1 MTIISRSCLIAADT
15 VMIGVTWFTLA
26 QPYAIRHIH
35 VLKSSLA
42 SVLLIDGTVYFVMLA
57 VLNALH
63 LAFSLL
69 PLDITVL
76 QSKSVITTFTV
87 PLSATLVSRFLL
99 HIQSASLRAV
109 GSTYSLQ
116 FTYMHPANSLI
127 YERVVGSLG
136 ASISANDHLN
146 QDGGLS
152 TDDNMMN
159 DAGAE

>member
-1 MTIISRSCLIAADT
+1 
-15 VMIGVTWFTLA
+15 
-26 QPYAIRHIH
+26 
-35 VLKSSLA
+35 
-42 SVLLIDGTVYFVMLA
+42 MLA

-63 LAFSLL
+63 LALSLL

-76 QSKSVITTFTV
+76 QPTSVITTFTV

-109 GSTYSLQ
+109 GSTSSLQ

-136 ASISANDHLN
+136 ASISANYYLN
-146 QDGGLS
+146 QDGGLG